1 MDKFI
6 EQGKTLRE
14 KAKNLVLSFMAFD
27 NECHVS
33 GPGIKQA
40 QIFKRCGFD
49 WGNYEKATSSNQQY
63 WIVGLLRELEAEGK
77 VEQVKISGPWRLK
90 K

>member
-6 EQGKTLRE
+6 EKGEEIRKI
-14 KAKNLVLSFMAFD
+14 AKNLVISFMNTEND
-27 NECHVS
+27 CHVS
-33 GPGIKQA
+33 GAGIKQA

-63 WIVGLLRELEAEGK
+63 WIVGLLRELESEGK
-77 VEQVKISGPWRLK
+77 VEQVRMSGPWRLK
-90 K
+90 E

>member
-6 EQGKTLRE
+6 EQGKELRDH
-14 KAKNLVLSFMAFD
+14 AKQLVISFMNSE
-27 NECHVS
+27 NECFVS

-40 QIFKRCGFD
+40 QIFKQCGFD

-63 WIVGLLRELEAEGK
+63 WIVGLLSAKTTGSHLNY
-77 VEQVKISGPWRLK
+77 
-90 K
+90 

>member
-14 KAKNLVLSFMAFD
+14 KAKKLVLSFMAFD

-33 GPGIKQA
+33 GSGIKQA

-77 VEQVKISGPWRLK
+77 VEQVRISGPWRLK